1 MSEFF
6 TVSQLCWQ
14 VHAKTILTD
23 VSFSLQPG
31 EVVGLIGP
39 NGAGKSSLIKLLQQ
53 FNAPSRGDI
62 HLLGK
67 PLSGYNRRELAQL
80 IAVVGQQQQGLEH
93 SSVLDVVRLGLL
105 PHKAWYQADNHADLQ
120 QLLQALAK
128 VGLTAQANQSFSQ
141 LSGGEQQRVFIAR
154 ALVQQPKLLLL
165 DEPTNHLDVHYQHQV
180 MALIRQLGVTVLT
193 SIHDLNLAATYCD
206 RILLLDNGRL
216 VAHGTPEQVLQ
227 QSLLTAVFQIP
238 AWVDRNPITNKI
250 RVSYALP
257 EQCHSNTCAKPDTLM
272 SAEKR

>member
-1 MSEFF
+1 
-6 TVSQLCWQ
+6 
-14 VHAKTILTD
+14 VHAKTILSD
-23 VSFSLQPG
+23 VSFSLLPG
-31 EVVGLIGP
+31 EVVGLIGA

-53 FNAPSRGDI
+53 FNTPSRGDI

-67 PLSGYNRRELAQL
+67 PLSAYNRREIAKL
-80 IAVVGQQQQGLEH
+80 IAVVGQQHQGLEH
-93 SSVLDVVRLGLL
+93 SSVLDVVRLGQL

-128 VGLTAQANQSFSQ
+128 VGLTALANQPFSE

-216 VAHGTPEQVLQ
+216 VANGTPEQVLQ
-227 QSLLTAVFQIP
+227 QSLLSAVFQIP
-238 AWVDRNPITNKI
+238 AWVDRHPFTGKI

-257 EQCHSNTCAKPDTLM
+257 EQCQVNAFAVDTSM
-272 SAEKR
+272 PAEMQ